1 MSRTINDIYK
11 EAVEERNKRLEL
23 KEFKSDSK
31 LSVLNGITWA
41 FAAVIQ
47 SFETLLDVFAI
58 DISNAMNNRINGT
71 PAYYANAL
79 LQYQKGDTLV
89 VREDGLAFGYA
100 AVDKT
105 KQIITQ
111 VSYVESTQDEKLDS
125 TLILKVATGEQGK
138 LAMIPKEEL
147 LMINAYIN
155 QIKFAGTRI
164 NVISREGDVLI
175 PKVTAYYDGAVTEAE
190 VFDNIEEKLN
200 EYIMNAA
207 FDSSVYT
214 SKIMEVFT
222 FHGTV
227 TDNHNLFQ
235 SLCIVFHN
243 YFNFSFAFQ
252 GYFLR
257 SHTHIREYQCGIG
270 GNTKGETTIN
280 IGNSTV
286 AGISFLYYG
295 STDNGFSRLVCHSTC
310 YGYILR

>member
-214 SKIMEVFT
+214 SKIMEVIKSAE
-222 FHGTV
+222 HV
-227 TDNHNLFQ
+227 TDVYIDPDESPEQGIFLACYNADGHIESQKKIGRVMQTESGYLRQ
-235 SLCIVFHN
+235 S
-243 YFNFSFAFQ
+243 S
-252 GYFLR
+252 G
-257 SHTHIREYQCGIG
+257 
-270 GNTKGETTIN
+270 KGEEESLPNFREAIKL
-280 IGNSTV
+280 IV
-286 AGISFLYYG
+286 DAK
-295 STDNGFSRLVCHSTC
+295 
-310 YGYILR
+310 

>member
-31 LSVLNGITWA
+31 LSVLNGITWT
-41 FAAVIQ
+41 FAAVIH

-58 DISNAMNNRINGT
+58 DISNAINNRVNGT

-100 AVDKT
+100 TVDKT

-111 VSYVESTQDEKLDS
+111 VSYVESTEETKLDS

-138 LAMIPKEEL
+138 LAKIPEDEL
-147 LMINAYIN
+147 VMINAYIN

-175 PKVTAYYDGAVTEAE
+175 PKVTVYYDGAVTEAE
-190 VFDNIEEKLN
+190 IYDNIEGKLN
-200 EYIMNAA
+200 EYIMNME
-207 FDSSVYT
+207 FDSSVYA
-214 SKIMEVFT
+214 SKILEVIKSAE
-222 FHGTV
+222 HV
-227 TDNHNLFQ
+227 TDVYINPDEVPQQGIFLACYNADGHIESQKRIGRVMQTESGYLRQ
-235 SLCIVFHN
+235 S
-243 YFNFSFAFQ
+243 S
-252 GYFLR
+252 G
-257 SHTHIREYQCGIG
+257 
-270 GNTKGETTIN
+270 KGEEKSLPNFRKAIK
-280 IGNSTV
+280 
-286 AGISFLYYG
+286 
-295 STDNGFSRLVCHSTC
+295 LVVDTK
-310 YGYILR
+310 

>member
-105 KQIITQ
+105 KQIITNFTQ
-111 VSYVESTQDEKLDS
+111 VPHLT
-125 TLILKVATGEQGK
+125 TGLRNG
-138 LAMIPKEEL
+138 M
-147 LMINAYIN
+147 
-155 QIKFAGTRI
+155 
-164 NVISREGDVLI
+164 
-175 PKVTAYYDGAVTEAE
+175 
-190 VFDNIEEKLN
+190 NI
-200 EYIMNAA
+200 
-207 FDSSVYT
+207 
-214 SKIMEVFT
+214 
-222 FHGTV
+222 
-227 TDNHNLFQ
+227 
-235 SLCIVFHN
+235 
-243 YFNFSFAFQ
+243 
-252 GYFLR
+252 R
-257 SHTHIREYQCGIG
+257 
-270 GNTKGETTIN
+270 
-280 IGNSTV
+280 
-286 AGISFLYYG
+286 
-295 STDNGFSRLVCHSTC
+295 
-310 YGYILR
+310 

>member
-214 SKIMEVFT
+214 SKIMEVIKSAE
-222 FHGTV
+222 HV
-227 TDNHNLFQ
+227 TDVYIDPDESPEQGIFLACYNADGHIESQKKIGRIMQTESGYLRQ
-235 SLCIVFHN
+235 S
-243 YFNFSFAFQ
+243 S
-252 GYFLR
+252 G
-257 SHTHIREYQCGIG
+257 
-270 GNTKGETTIN
+270 KGEEESLPNFREAIKL
-280 IGNSTV
+280 IV
-286 AGISFLYYG
+286 DAK
-295 STDNGFSRLVCHSTC
+295 
-310 YGYILR
+310 

>member
-207 FDSSVYT
+207 FDSSV
-214 SKIMEVFT
+214 
-222 FHGTV
+222 
-227 TDNHNLFQ
+227 
-235 SLCIVFHN
+235 
-243 YFNFSFAFQ
+243 
-252 GYFLR
+252 
-257 SHTHIREYQCGIG
+257 
-270 GNTKGETTIN
+270 
-280 IGNSTV
+280 
-286 AGISFLYYG
+286 
-295 STDNGFSRLVCHSTC
+295 
-310 YGYILR
+310 

>member
-41 FAAVIQ
+41 FAAVIH

-111 VSYVESTQDEKLDS
+111 VSYVESTQDEALDS

-214 SKIMEVFT
+214 SKIMEVIKSAE
-222 FHGTV
+222 HV
-227 TDNHNLFQ
+227 TDVYIDPDESPQQGIFLACYNADGHIESQKKIGRVMQTESGYLRQ
-235 SLCIVFHN
+235 S
-243 YFNFSFAFQ
+243 S
-252 GYFLR
+252 G
-257 SHTHIREYQCGIG
+257 
-270 GNTKGETTIN
+270 KGEE
-280 IGNSTV
+280 
-286 AGISFLYYG
+286 ADLPSFREAIKLIV
-295 STDNGFSRLVCHSTC
+295 DAK
-310 YGYILR
+310 

>member
-214 SKIMEVFT
+214 SKIMEVIKSAE
-222 FHGTV
+222 HV
-227 TDNHNLFQ
+227 TDVYIDPDESPQQGIFLACYNADGHIGSQKKIGRVMQTESGYLRQ
-235 SLCIVFHN
+235 S
-243 YFNFSFAFQ
+243 S
-252 GYFLR
+252 G
-257 SHTHIREYQCGIG
+257 
-270 GNTKGETTIN
+270 KGEEESLPNFREAIKL
-280 IGNSTV
+280 IV
-286 AGISFLYYG
+286 DAK
-295 STDNGFSRLVCHSTC
+295 
-310 YGYILR
+310 

>member
-1 MSRTINDIYK
+1 M
-11 EAVEERNKRLEL
+11 
-23 KEFKSDSK
+23 
-31 LSVLNGITWA
+31 
-41 FAAVIQ
+41 
-47 SFETLLDVFAI
+47 
-58 DISNAMNNRINGT
+58 
-71 PAYYANAL
+71 
-79 LQYQKGDTLV
+79 
-89 VREDGLAFGYA
+89 
-100 AVDKT
+100 KT

-214 SKIMEVFT
+214 SKIMEVIKSAE
-222 FHGTV
+222 HV
-227 TDNHNLFQ
+227 TDVYIDPDESPEQGIFLACYNADGHIGSQKKIGRVMQTESGYLRQ
-235 SLCIVFHN
+235 S
-243 YFNFSFAFQ
+243 S
-252 GYFLR
+252 G
-257 SHTHIREYQCGIG
+257 
-270 GNTKGETTIN
+270 KGEEESLPNFREAIKL
-280 IGNSTV
+280 IV
-286 AGISFLYYG
+286 DAK
-295 STDNGFSRLVCHSTC
+295 
-310 YGYILR
+310 

>member
-214 SKIMEVFT
+214 SKIMEVIKSAE
-222 FHGTV
+222 HV
-227 TDNHNLFQ
+227 TDVYIDPDESPEQGIFLACYNADGHIGSQKKIGRVMQTESGYLRQ
-235 SLCIVFHN
+235 S
-243 YFNFSFAFQ
+243 S
-252 GYFLR
+252 G
-257 SHTHIREYQCGIG
+257 
-270 GNTKGETTIN
+270 KGEEESLPNFREAIKL
-280 IGNSTV
+280 IV
-286 AGISFLYYG
+286 DAK
-295 STDNGFSRLVCHSTC
+295 
-310 YGYILR
+310 

>member
-111 VSYVESTQDEKLDS
+111 VSYVESTQDEALDS

-214 SKIMEVFT
+214 SKIMEVIKSAE
-222 FHGTV
+222 HV
-227 TDNHNLFQ
+227 TDVYIDPDESPQQGIFLACYNADGHIESQKKIGRVMQTESGYLRQ
-235 SLCIVFHN
+235 S
-243 YFNFSFAFQ
+243 S
-252 GYFLR
+252 G
-257 SHTHIREYQCGIG
+257 
-270 GNTKGETTIN
+270 KGEE
-280 IGNSTV
+280 
-286 AGISFLYYG
+286 ADLPSFREAIKLIV
-295 STDNGFSRLVCHSTC
+295 DAK
-310 YGYILR
+310 